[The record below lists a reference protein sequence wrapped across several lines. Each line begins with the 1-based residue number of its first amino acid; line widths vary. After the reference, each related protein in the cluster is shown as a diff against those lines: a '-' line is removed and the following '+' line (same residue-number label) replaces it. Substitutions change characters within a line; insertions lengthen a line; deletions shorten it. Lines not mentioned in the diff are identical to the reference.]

1 MKGVV
6 LAGGLGTRL
15 NPLTRVT
22 NKHLLPLYDQPMIY
36 YPLKCLADAG
46 INEILVVTGGE
57 WPGDFLK
64 LLGDGRELGIKSL
77 YYAYQ
82 EGHGGIAAALK
93 LARGF
98 TGIDR
103 FVVILGDNIFEGGIY
118 SEVDEF
124 RNGNPKQS
132 RIVLKRMKDCQRF
145 GVAEFMELDG
155 QTLIKRIVEKPE
167 KPPSEFGVT
176 GLYMYTK
183 LAYEYLDSLK
193 PSARG
198 ELEITDLNNALL
210 QNGQMDFSVYGFGWS
225 DAGTF
230 ESLYR
235 ASTLARDMMI
245 DKLELKEGA

>member
-1 MKGVV
+1 MKGVI

-15 NPLTRVT
+15 SPLTKVT
-22 NKHLLPLYDQPMIY
+22 NKHLLPVYREPMICH
-36 YPLKCLADAG
+36 PVRSMVEAG
-46 INEILVVTGGE
+46 VKDLLIVTGGE

-64 LLGDGRELGIKSL
+64 LLGNGSELGVKSL

-93 LARGF
+93 LAEGF

-103 FVVILGDNIFEGGIY
+103 FVVILGDNIFEGGIKA
-118 SEVDEF
+118 EVEQF
-124 RNGNPKQS
+124 RNGHPTHS
-132 RIVLKRMKDCQRF
+132 RIVLKRMKDCYRF
-145 GVAEFMELDG
+145 GVAKFVANDG
-155 QTLIKRIVEKPE
+155 QTVIEKIVEKP
-167 KPPSEFGVT
+167 KFPPSEFGVT

-183 LAYEYLDSLK
+183 DVYRHLDQLK
-193 PSARG
+193 PSGRN

-210 QNGQMDFSVYGFGWS
+210 ADFRMDFSVYGLGWS

-235 ASTLARDMMI
+235 ASTLARDMHIDTI
-245 DKLELKEGA
+245 DKLL